1 MKLQTIAAAA
11 ILAFAGAANASLSN
25 FESGNSS
32 VAFVSYDNVGAVQG
46 SVFVDLGFSF
56 NDFIP
61 SSLPGGSVGNLSS
74 ENTSVVWNFGNNT
87 ITKNGVT
94 QSSTNNFSAFAAYT
108 AAAGADAKW
117 GVMAGNTVTDVL
129 GNTSYMATGKPTA
142 SQLTQ
147 QADSS
152 PLQLV
157 APLYNN
163 TNAAITGSDDNGS
176 YFAPSAADGAWVANT
191 AYGMGAGNWQNNTKW
206 STVTNLTQLNAYY
219 LYADGTEA
227 VMGATVTAGAD
238 TTGLLNGKGTFTL
251 DKVAQTLTW
260 KTATFAVT
268 PSIPEP
274 SSYALALVALAAI
287 GVATRRKAK

>member
-1 MKLQTIAAAA
+1 MELLTIAAAA

-25 FESGNSS
+25 MESGNSS

-56 NDFIP
+56 NDFMP
-61 SSLPGGSVGNLSS
+61 QSVGGVAGNLSA

-87 ITKNGVT
+87 IIKNGVA
-94 QSSTNNFSAFAAYT
+94 QASTNNFSAFAAYT

-163 TNAAITGSDDNGS
+163 TNAAIAGSADNGS
-176 YFAPSAADGAWVANT
+176 YFATSAADAAWVAST
-191 AYGMGAGNWQNNTKW
+191 ANGIGAGNWQNNVRW
-206 STVTNLTQLNAYY
+206 STVTNQTQLNAYY

-227 VMGATVTAGAD
+227 VMGATVSAGAD

-260 KTATFAVT
+260 QTAVSAV
-268 PSIPEP
+268 PEP

-287 GVATRRKAK
+287 GVTTRRKAK